1 MLYFTMPREGFE
13 MTFPTS
19 ATMEV
24 LESPR
29 KVVPMCFMVQRLPH
43 QSQAATGPPKKC
55 AWGNSTAAISLCK
68 LVLKLNF
75 HEEKM
80 KKPITQL

>member
-1 MLYFTMPREGFE
+1 VLYFTMPREGFE

-55 AWGNSTAAISLCK
+55 AWGNIYRCYIVVQISLEIE
-68 LVLKLNF
+68 F
-75 HEEKM
+75 S
-80 KKPITQL
+80 